1 MLGMMLAGVASIEFR
16 SLHAQAKDS
25 NYFTPANL
33 PELVLKA
40 ITADYLATDT
50 AKTKHKKLAEL
61 VEVAKLEVKYSEK
74 KLNWKVQSKKSKL
87 ESEEQKEITGLLKD
101 LTKDI
106 LLLELKAAS
115 YTGKDEEI
123 KKQLEGKQSLLLA
136 ADADPIAKEAT
147 ADFGT
152 TPPPAKQFTAATL
165 KAEHISQA
173 LLTYFAG
180 AGALDR
186 ATLNV
191 SVDLDK
197 ATLEYT
203 YSQTQPIWLVW
214 RFPARTGATTAVV
227 KDKAKKCLEAA
238 LGSQPTTIAGM
249 AYPALLGADDL
260 KAVLGHTD
268 IQIIPAPDAPMIP
281 MVPMIPSVP
290 MVPSV
295 PSMPY
300 PSVGPGCPMRTT

>member
-1 MLGMMLAGVASIEFR
+1 
-16 SLHAQAKDS
+16 
-25 NYFTPANL
+25 
-33 PELVLKA
+33 VLKA

-173 LLTYFAG
+173 LLT
-180 AGALDR
+180 
-186 ATLNV
+186 
-191 SVDLDK
+191 
-197 ATLEYT
+197 
-203 YSQTQPIWLVW
+203 
-214 RFPARTGATTAVV
+214 
-227 KDKAKKCLEAA
+227 
-238 LGSQPTTIAGM
+238 
-249 AYPALLGADDL
+249 
-260 KAVLGHTD
+260 
-268 IQIIPAPDAPMIP
+268 
-281 MVPMIPSVP
+281 
-290 MVPSV
+290 
-295 PSMPY
+295 
-300 PSVGPGCPMRTT
+300 